1 VIVVVVFG
9 LPWVGWVVGLPW
21 IACVALMI
29 AGAVWLALYLTGWGP
44 EHTVSFVVVFGLPW
58 VGWVMGLPWI
68 ACVAL
73 MIAGVIVAVRS
84 WASLQKMGKRLLQK
98 MEERLDHSL
107 DGLTLGEPPP
117 VLPPWPKPPPGS
129 QYRAAMSS
137 PRSRED
143 EEDLS
148 EEELAAEYAR
158 AADYDLRRASRWRR
172 AIRSILQ
179 ARERR
184 RGRGRVAGER
194 VRDIYFK
201 RQPRHLRRR
210 PRGDTP

>member
-1 VIVVVVFG
+1 MHWIALAISAVATVVVCVTLYRHGWRSRNQVIVVVVFG
-9 LPWVGWVVGLPW
+9 LPWVGWVV
-21 IACVALMI
+21 
-29 AGAVWLALYLTGWGP
+29 
-44 EHTVSFVVVFGLPW
+44 
-58 VGWVMGLPWI
+58 GLPWI

-117 VLPPWPKPPPGS
+117 VLPPWPKPPWGEPPPVLPPWPEPPPGS